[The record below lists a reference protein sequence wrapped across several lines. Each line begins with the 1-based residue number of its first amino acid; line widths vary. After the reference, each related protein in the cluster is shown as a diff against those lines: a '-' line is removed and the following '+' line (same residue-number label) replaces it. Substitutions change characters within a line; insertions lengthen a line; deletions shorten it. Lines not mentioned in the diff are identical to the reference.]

1 MRNKRS
7 ILIITLV
14 SVHKYRITASFFGEI
29 FKCLP
34 TTPPHHL
41 VLCIIDPKPFNCAA
55 TEWGKTHE
63 TCVFLRNIESTTKAE
78 ITLTWSYLMLALLSQ
93 SITHS

>member
-14 SVHKYRITASFFGEI
+14 SVHKYRITASYFVEI

-63 TCVFLRNIESTTKAE
+63 TYVLEK
-78 ITLTWSYLMLALLSQ
+78 Y
-93 SITHS
+93 